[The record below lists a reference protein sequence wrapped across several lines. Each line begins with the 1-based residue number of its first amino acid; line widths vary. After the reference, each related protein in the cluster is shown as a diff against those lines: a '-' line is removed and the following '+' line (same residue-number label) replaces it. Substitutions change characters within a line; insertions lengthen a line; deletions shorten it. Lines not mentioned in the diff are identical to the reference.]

1 MRGVASFT
9 KSTVPRFADVP
20 EPADPAEGQVLCRT
34 LELGICGT
42 DRDILASAQ
51 PWTAPG
57 AEFLVLGHE
66 CLARVEAVG
75 SGVTNLRPGDLVVP
89 LVRRA
94 LALPLGEGRGEG
106 PSFRGFASERTAHE
120 APPRSH
126 CDPTTSHAD
135 SQRPARQS
143 LAGSAF
149 PGGAWE
155 RGRSRRVDLL
165 PVGHYVERGIVTEH
179 GFSLPYWLDEP
190 RYLIPVEPEFR
201 PLAVF
206 TEPQAV
212 AEKAVNEALRL
223 QQARL
228 GHDAWTEPPPRV
240 LVTGLGPIAFAAVI
254 AAVSRGWPTAVYGRD
269 AESSLRAQLVAE
281 LGATYLPA
289 AAVVL
294 GSLDVERD
302 GFDLVLECT
311 GSEDVVLLAAQPM
324 ASCAVMVWL
333 GSSRR
338 QHAGEVNVA
347 RLVRDGL
354 VRNQIFLGSVNA
366 AVRDFHD
373 AMAHLRQMH
382 AANARAAEAV
392 VTARVGLDDDALW
405 HFEHRQPQGIKTVV
419 VYDRT
424 R

>member
-1 MRGVASFT
+1 MRGIASFA

-20 EPADPAEGQVLCRT
+20 DPVDPGPGQVVCRT

-42 DRDILASAQ
+42 DRDILASGQ

-57 AEFLVLGHE
+57 SEFLVLGHE
-66 CLARVEAVG
+66 GLARVEATG
-75 SGVTNLRPGDLVVP
+75 PGVANLRPGDLVVP

-94 LALPLGEGRGEG
+94 LPLPMGEGRGEG
-106 PSFRGFASERTAHE
+106 PSFRGSAW
-120 APPRSH
+120 
-126 CDPTTSHAD
+126 
-135 SQRPARQS
+135 QR
-143 LAGSAF
+143 G
-149 PGGAWE
+149 
-155 RGRSRRVDLL
+155 RRVDLL

-190 RYLIPVEPEFR
+190 QYLIPIEPQFR

-228 GHDAWTEPPPRV
+228 GHEAWCEPPPRV
-240 LVTGLGPIAFAAVI
+240 LVTGLGPIAFAAVL
-254 AAVSRGWPTAVYGRD
+254 AAVSRGWPTTVYGRD
-269 AESSLRAQLVAE
+269 AEDSPRARLVAE
-281 LGATYLPA
+281 LGATYVPA
-289 AAVVL
+289 AAVDF
-294 GSLDVERD
+294 GAIHVERD
-302 GFDLVLECT
+302 GFDLALECT
-311 GSEDVVLLAAQPM
+311 GSEDVVLLAAQVM
-324 ASCAVMVWL
+324 ASCAVMTWL

-338 QHAGEVNVA
+338 QAPGELNVA
-347 RLVRDGL
+347 RLIRDGL

-373 AMAHLRQMH
+373 AIAHLQQM
-382 AANARAAEAV
+382 RAAKPAAVAAV
-392 VTARVGLDDDALW
+392 VTARVGFDDALW

-419 VYDRT
+419 EYE
-424 R
+424 